1 MLPIYIA
8 GFEYL
13 NFAPFMLNKKKKK
26 IKNLFIYIFH
36 INLLNIYLLSL

>member
-13 NFAPFMLNKKKKK
+13 NFAPFMLNKKKK

-36 INLLNIYLLSL
+36 INLLNIY